1 MKSVKYLI
9 EEMKFICHGRQSSRD
24 SVESFL
30 VGYGR
35 SLELTWAVKK
45 YKHN

>member
-9 EEMKFICHGRQSSRD
+9 EEMKFICQGGQV
-24 SVESFL
+24 VESFL
-30 VGYGR
+30 GAGHGR

>member
-9 EEMKFICHGRQSSRD
+9 EEMKFICQGGQV
-24 SVESFL
+24 VESFL
-30 VGYGR
+30 VGHGR